1 MPSLQTA
8 DGKRFRLLANVESLG
23 RDPANSIALKDDP
36 KISRAHAEIRLR
48 DTQRV
53 LVDLDSRN
61 GTRVN
66 DRRVSLHPLRDGDR
80 IRLGDTLLIFRS
92 DSDEDLTEAGTEASD
107 AKPELSQ
114 RERQILALVA
124 VGLTDQAIADSLLI
138 AVSTVRSHLDRIR
151 GKTGLRRRS
160 ELTRLA
166 VSLGLV
172 D

>member
-1 MPSLQTA
+1 
-8 DGKRFRLLANVESLG
+8 
-23 RDPANSIALKDDP
+23 
-36 KISRAHAEIRLR
+36 
-48 DTQRV
+48 
-53 LVDLDSRN
+53 
-61 GTRVN
+61 
-66 DRRVSLHPLRDGDR
+66 LHPLRDGDR